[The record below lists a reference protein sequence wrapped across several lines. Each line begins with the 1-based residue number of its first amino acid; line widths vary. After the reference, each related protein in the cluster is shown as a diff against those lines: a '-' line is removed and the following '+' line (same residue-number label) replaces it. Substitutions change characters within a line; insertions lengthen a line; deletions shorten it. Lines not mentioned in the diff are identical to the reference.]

1 MIILGVKLIEL
12 VYMTDPDV
20 QIFTRQIF
28 QDEVKEAGIINLSE
42 HQMRIGFVYIDLPTD
57 DKTLE

>member
-57 DKTLE
+57 D